1 MQPELDDTETLTT
14 FALMTVPEFAEKV
27 LRCSESMGWRL
38 ARENA
43 FPVIRNGRLVRVEPK
58 RALEAYLKKF
68 AIDSAGGHAVA
79 PLSKRGRP
87 ASKPRS
93 LTRNERTTELSKGR

>member
-1 MQPELDDTETLTT
+1 MEPELN
-14 FALMTVPEFAEKV
+14 AQGLMTVPEFATKM

-43 FPVIRNGRLVRVEPK
+43 FPVIRNGRLVRVEPR

-68 AIDSAGGHAVA
+68 GVDSAGGHVGA
-79 PLSKRGRP
+79 PQFKRGRP
-87 ASKPRS
+87 AASAGAK
-93 LTRNERTTELSKGR
+93 